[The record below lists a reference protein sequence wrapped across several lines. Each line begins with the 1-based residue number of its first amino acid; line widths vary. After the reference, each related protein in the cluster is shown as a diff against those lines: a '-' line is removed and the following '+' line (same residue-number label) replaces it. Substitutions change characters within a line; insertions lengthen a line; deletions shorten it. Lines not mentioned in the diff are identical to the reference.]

1 MPSDA
6 LNKEGPGAV
15 PAAAVVRAF
24 RQLWVAFCLFV
35 CVPSSPE
42 GEFYSSNRFDLPKSS
57 WRAECLNSRT
67 TRIKVS
73 LYATRTN

>member
-6 LNKEGPGAV
+6 LNKGGPGAV
-15 PAAAVVRAF
+15 PAAAAVRAF
-24 RQLWVAFCLFV
+24 RQLWVAFRLFV

-42 GEFYSSNRFDLPKSS
+42 GEFDSSNRFDLSKSS
-57 WRAECLNSRT
+57 CRAECLNSRT

-73 LYATRTN
+73 LYTTRTN